1 MKIKAICQKYGRY
14 VSTTEC
20 SWKKN
25 TIPYKNYTSKFLDR
39 SSDIE
44 EKEIINAILNDEFF
58 GIIECDI
65 TSPDSVVNHFSKL
78 NFPPIFQKVQL
89 TEDMVQPKLI
99 NDLNDLKR
107 RLQTE
112 QLTLTFNAKKYLLTT
127 EESNYIICN

>member
-1 MKIKAICQKYGRY
+1 MS
-14 VSTTEC
+14 VTEC
-20 SWKKN
+20 EWKKN
-25 TIPYKNYTSKFLDR
+25 TKPYKNYTSKFLDR

-44 EKEIINAILNDEFF
+44 EKEIIQAILNDEFF

-78 NFPPIFQKVQL
+78 NFPPIFKKVHL

-99 NDLNDLKR
+99 NDSDDLKR
-107 RLQTE
+107 RLEQD

-127 EESNYIICN
+127 EVS